1 MASSMGSYIRR
12 ASLEARRRVRCKA
25 GPVST
30 GPLSFDRR
38 MKTKDDALFS
48 SAFFLFP
55 SPFLLSHG
63 WYVTWRCCLIS
74 TCTISAG
81 HDEWG
86 LCRRLIPFF
95 FPSVHRRSSF
105 FFCLLLYCR
114 VRPTHKNCITHTT
127 SLLDHWSADAFLF
140 NTFPT
145 SRHRSTIPCSSD
157 GRRCVRAVTK
167 ASLHSVLKRVATP
180 RQTRLLGSHPT
191 ALVPHTPIQ
200 IREQATHNKRTRT
213 DLDRLVCP
221 TRNQPRPR
229 HVKRRAKHARLGFE
243 RPRLR
248 DVVHVLKR
256 RARVVIPQCERPI
269 VAYTGASAFPPT
281 HTCRTTYPQRK
292 RRPRH

>member
-1 MASSMGSYIRR
+1 MLG
-12 ASLEARRRVRCKA
+12 
-25 GPVST
+25 
-30 GPLSFDRR
+30 
-38 MKTKDDALFS
+38 
-48 SAFFLFP
+48 
-55 SPFLLSHG
+55 
-63 WYVTWRCCLIS
+63 
-74 TCTISAG
+74 
-81 HDEWG
+81 
-86 LCRRLIPFF
+86 
-95 FPSVHRRSSF
+95 
-105 FFCLLLYCR
+105 
-114 VRPTHKNCITHTT
+114 
-127 SLLDHWSADAFLF
+127 HWSADAFLF

-213 DLDRLVCP
+213 DLDRLVRP

-256 RARVVIPQCERPI
+256 RARVVIPQRERPI
-269 VAYTGASAFPPT
+269 VAYTGASAFPPPHTRAAPRTPREKDALGIDRERIDDRIVARKVEDKGALGTFPFLDIVSPSRAGCKRVLGGVDGEGADGFLVVGERDHGFPRGEIPEADNEVNNAERNKETT
-281 HTCRTTYPQRK
+281 HRTVESMDPVITCGSESWHLTSATVAEWPERTNI
-292 RRPRH
+292 